1 MFLEEVYFTKEN
13 QEYAECESLVLYS
26 LSNALYR
33 RRKSAKTIRCPSFR
47 RSYREV
53 GRYYVDFTEVKTP
66 YLDAVGQECL
76 SDCLV

>member
-33 RRKSAKTIRCPSFR
+33 
-47 RSYREV
+47 
-53 GRYYVDFTEVKTP
+53 
-66 YLDAVGQECL
+66 
-76 SDCLV
+76 